1 MYRTLIGA
9 KRSDHIRVSDLAN
22 RAGLPTLK
30 QIVVK
35 QSAISAWRSQ
45 NGGPSDDSLEL
56 YDDRTRGAAN
66 NWRRP
71 GSTRCVSSCNMAS
84 DWNASQDLR
93 EAKTLAEAKQETR
106 AISSTSLTNFL
117 CNFKVAFFKQEV

>member
-45 NGGPSDDSLEL
+45 NGGPLEDSLEL
-56 YDDRTRGAAN
+56 FDDRTRGAAN

-71 GSTRCVSSCNMAS
+71 ASTRCVSSCNMAAS
-84 DWNASQDLR
+84 WNASQELR
-93 EAKTLAEAKQETR
+93 EAKTLAEAKR
-106 AISSTSLTNFL
+106 
-117 CNFKVAFFKQEV
+117 VAKKLALSVRHH